1 MKKTISNFRTLAA
14 LLMAGAAFAA
24 CSNSDDIIN
33 EQPVNPVKQG
43 YTLTVSASK
52 DGSTTR
58 ALGLDGSAVVAS
70 WETTDEIVVTKADGT
85 EVGTLSPTSI
95 SGLEA
100 TFTGTVDGEF
110 AANEVLTLSY
120 HPIASIEGFASQDG
134 TLNGS
139 ATSAENFDMAVATV
153 TISEISGK
161 NIIVSESSANFA
173 NQTAVV
179 VLTPHKSY
187 QDPGGTAGISSL
199 VVSVMMDIPEVG
211 TVTEEIG
218 PITISGEL
226 PYYFSLPSQSLLA
239 DFLAA
244 RYSLTASEISTLLA
258 SATITFTGQ
267 QYGVYYLT
275 CDKTGY
281 KFAAGKYYKL
291 DENNFVMTEVIKRSA
306 AGIGIDVYVENQDLS
321 WSNAVTFAVNR
332 GIGWR
337 VDGDYVFWGDK
348 QLYVVDD
355 FDPMNPF
362 EGWVRASDDV
372 KHREA
377 TYSLRDPEPPSVT
390 YTAPTIVSS
399 TLTYNGSGQA
409 LVTGGSATGGTIYY
423 SYDYTPYSGSASSSD
438 WSTTVPAPT
447 NAGTYTVYYKVEPAA
462 GYTGGVESTSLGS
475 KVINKA
481 NGWVSLSPSSGNDFG
496 MFSKAD
502 HGVNVSSHGGS
513 LSYTKSGTNSDNVSV
528 EVQSGTIVRIW
539 KPNTV
544 APGQGTTVTITSA
557 ATNNYNAASANF
569 SCN

>member
-1 MKKTISNFRTLAA
+1 MGN
-14 LLMAGAAFAA
+14 
-24 CSNSDDIIN
+24 
-33 EQPVNPVKQG
+33 
-43 YTLTVSASK
+43 
-52 DGSTTR
+52 
-58 ALGLDGSAVVAS
+58 
-70 WETTDEIVVTKADGT
+70 
-85 EVGTLSPTSI
+85 
-95 SGLEA
+95 
-100 TFTGTVDGEF
+100 
-110 AANEVLTLSY
+110 VLTLSY

-161 NIIVSESSANFA
+161 NIIVSESSANFV

-187 QDPGGTAGISSL
+187 QGPGGTAGISSL
-199 VVSVMMDIPEVG
+199 VVSVLMDIPEVG

-481 NGWVSLSPSSGNDFG
+481 NGWVSLSPSSGGDFNSFG
-496 MFSKAD
+496 HAD
-502 HGVNVSSHGGS
+502 YYVSVNSHGGS